1 MGLSAAPPADGP
13 VPVTVLTGWLGAGK
27 TTLLN
32 RILGGD
38 HGRRYA
44 VVVNEF
50 GSVGIDHEL
59 LVGADEEL
67 FELNNGCVCCTVRG
81 DLIRTLHTLLAHR
94 QRFDAVIVETTGLAD
109 PGPVAQTFFVDPVL
123 RERTRLD
130 AVVTVVDAHHV
141 LERIAESAE
150 AVEQIAFADQI
161 VLNKT
166 DLADA
171 SRLQQV
177 RQRLAGLN
185 PTAQVHEAQRGDVAL
200 DRILGHGG
208 FDLARIEASRL
219 GVVAPGGT
227 PSAQSGTPHV
237 HGPDCAHA
245 GDHHGHGQDEQCL
258 SHDATDAQPA
268 PLHDHGLHSIVLST
282 RRPLDAQRVQA
293 WLTDLV
299 RTHGADILRA
309 KGILDIAQD
318 PRRLVFQSVHMVME
332 GDWQRPWTAQDER
345 YSRLVLIGRHLQA
358 QAWQAGLDACVA

>member
-1 MGLSAAPPADGP
+1 MGLSAAPPADVP

-50 GSVGIDHEL
+50 GAVGIDHEL

-141 LERIAESAE
+141 LERLADSAE

-166 DLADA
+166 DLVDTFGLQRVRE
-171 SRLQQV
+171 RLT
-177 RQRLAGLN
+177 RLN
-185 PTAQVHEAQRGDVAL
+185 STAQVHVAQRGDVPL
-200 DRILGHGG
+200 DRLLGHGG
-208 FDLARIEASRL
+208 FDLDRLEASRL
-219 GVVAPGGT
+219 ELHPQCQPPSGVAG
-227 PSAQSGTPHV
+227 SCHV
-237 HGPDCAHA
+237 HGLNCAH
-245 GDHHGHGQDEQCL
+245 D
-258 SHDATDAQPA
+258 SHDPDHAH
-268 PLHDHGLHSIVLST
+268 HDHGLATTDTLPASLHDHDIRSIVL
-282 RRPLDAQRVQA
+282 RAHRPLDGARVQA
-293 WLTDLV
+293 WLTNLV
-299 RTHGADILRA
+299 RTHGANILRA
-309 KGILDIAQD
+309 KGILDIAGD
-318 PRRLVFQSVHMVME
+318 PRRMVFQSVHMVME
-332 GDWQRPWTAQDER
+332 GDWQRLWKPDDER
-345 YSRLVLIGRHLQA
+345 YSRVVLIGRHLQD
-358 QAWQAGLDACVA
+358 QAWQAALQDCVA

>member
-1 MGLSAAPPADGP
+1 MSTDARPAMGDAP

-50 GSVGIDHEL
+50 GAVGIDHEL

-94 QRFDAVIVETTGLAD
+94 HRFDAVIVETTGLAD

-123 RERTRLD
+123 REKTRLD

-141 LERIAESAE
+141 LERLTESAE

-166 DLADA
+166 DLVDA
-171 SRLQQV
+171 TRLRQV

-185 PTAQVHEAQRGDVAL
+185 PTAQIHEAQRGDVPLA
-200 DRILGHGG
+200 RILGQGG

-219 GVVAPGGT
+219 GAAVPRRASPT
-227 PSAQSGTPHV
+227 PAGMDHV
-237 HGPDCAHA
+237 HGPDCAH
-245 GDHHGHGQDEQCL
+245 GDDGHGHGGHVL
-258 SHDATDAQPA
+258 GHGSTDAPPA
-268 PLHDHGLHSIVLST
+268 PLHDHGIHSVVLST
-282 RRPLDAQRVQA
+282 HRPLDAQRVQA
-293 WLTDLV
+293 WLTELV

-309 KGILDIAQD
+309 KGILDIAGD

-332 GDWQRPWTAQDER
+332 GDWQRAWTAHDDR

-358 QAWQAGLDACVA
+358 DAWQAELDACAA